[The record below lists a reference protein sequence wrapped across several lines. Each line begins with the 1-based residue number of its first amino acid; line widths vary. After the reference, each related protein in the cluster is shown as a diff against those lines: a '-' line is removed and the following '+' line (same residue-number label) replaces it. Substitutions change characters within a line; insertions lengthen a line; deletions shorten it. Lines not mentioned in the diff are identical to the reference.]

1 MIAKMV
7 FCVCVP
13 ICVCLK
19 NVMRSEMRLEKQVH
33 SNQEIMAVTRSKDIP
48 VVGKKI
54 KFLDEDLNGNDDYHT
69 AEEVAIKS
77 QSENDESD
85 SDDDA
90 PEEVSTSTAKQ
101 SIIEKERKQR
111 EIELKSREADR
122 EKRREKDLQNKLQKQ
137 SKKEKKQSRKVEE
150 VDLPEFLPEDI
161 FESLESAQS
170 SGKHLKVKE
179 LDEIDQKLMRQKM
192 KEEKLKSIKN
202 SKKLSIKKGPINVQV
217 QSFNINK
224 KVVPRA
230 EAKIVDAREKWL
242 KRKSLN
248 KK

>member
-1 MIAKMV
+1 
-7 FCVCVP
+7 
-13 ICVCLK
+13 
-19 NVMRSEMRLEKQVH
+19 
-33 SNQEIMAVTRSKDIP
+33 MAVTRSHDVPK
-48 VVGKKI
+48 VGKKI
-54 KFLDEDLNGNDDYHT
+54 KFLEDDFAGNDGRHT
-69 AEEVAIKS
+69 VEEEDVKS
-77 QSENDESD
+77 QSEDIESNSD
-85 SDDDA
+85 SEDDLDDA
-90 PEEVSTSTAKQ
+90 PEEESTSTAKQ
-101 SIIEKERKQR
+101 SIIERERKQR
-111 EIELKSREADR
+111 ELEQKAREADR
-122 EKRREKDLQNKLQKQ
+122 EKRREKDLQNQLQQQ
-137 SKKEKKQSRKVEE
+137 SKKQKKLARKEDEE
-150 VDLPEFLPEDI
+150 ELPEFLPEDI
-161 FESLESAQS
+161 FEPVESQP
-170 SGKHLKVKE
+170 SGKHLKAEE